1 MTDRL
6 KERTALIT
14 GAGRG
19 IGRATARRFA
29 AEGCSVLVV
38 DLEGAKARETVDQI
52 EEQGG
57 QAHAYAGDVTERE
70 QVHAMVEAAVEA
82 FGRLDV
88 VVNNAG
94 ITRDALTVRM
104 KDGETRLMD
113 ETDWDAVLDTNLKG
127 SWLVA
132 QEAALV
138 MIPQNRGRIINTSSV
153 GALGSIGQANY
164 SASKA
169 GIIGLTR
176 TLALEWARYNIAVNC
191 VAPGAVET
199 RLTAAIPE
207 KIAESLV
214 KDIPFRRMAR
224 PEEIAAVHTFLASE
238 DASYVTGQ
246 VIWVD
251 GGLTVGA

>member
-6 KERTALIT
+6 KGRSALIT

-19 IGRATARRFA
+19 IGRATARRFV

-38 DLEGAKARETVDQI
+38 DLDEGTAAETVDQI
-52 EEQGG
+52 EGQEG
-57 QAHAYAGDVTERE
+57 QARAYTGDVTRRE
-70 QVHAMVEAAVEA
+70 QVRGMVEAAVEA

-94 ITRDALTVRM
+94 ITRDSLTVRL
-104 KDGETRLMD
+104 KDEERQLMD
-113 ETDWDAVLDTNLKG
+113 EADWDAVLDTNLKG
-127 SWLVA
+127 AWLVA

-138 MIPQNRGRIINTSSV
+138 MIPQGSGRIINTSSV
-153 GALGSIGQANY
+153 GALGNVGQANY

-176 TLALEWARYNIAVNC
+176 TLALEWARYHLAVNC

-214 KDIPFRRMAR
+214 KSIPLRRMAQ
-224 PEEIAAVHTFLASE
+224 PEEIAAVHAFLASD
-238 DASYVTGQ
+238 DASYITGQ

-251 GGLTVGA
+251 GGLTAGA